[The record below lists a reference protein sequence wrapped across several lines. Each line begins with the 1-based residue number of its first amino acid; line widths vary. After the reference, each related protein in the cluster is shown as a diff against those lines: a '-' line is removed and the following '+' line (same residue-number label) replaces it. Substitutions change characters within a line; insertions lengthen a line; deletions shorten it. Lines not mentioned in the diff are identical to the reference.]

1 MRAPFTRFALLS
13 LILPFAGCMAQM
25 SESPER
31 WVETT
36 KMRMPTEKRLYI
48 CHGFGCKMNY
58 AFQPNAQDLEAV
70 TQIMQH
76 GKATAEAEREALGKA
91 IQYFET
97 RLGPLIGSDEDKGGL
112 DLTSS
117 GIAGQMDCIDE
128 ASNSTS
134 YLLYL
139 QMHSLLLH
147 HSVSSPVARGFFLD
161 GRYPHATSVVRQKQD
176 KRHYAIDSW
185 VKDNGVFPV
194 IMPLET
200 WFQEKPAG
208 LRGAYTNG
216 MKD

>member
-1 MRAPFTRFALLS
+1 MRVLFTRFALLS
-13 LILPFAGCMAQM
+13 LILSLAGCMAQM
-25 SESPER
+25 SENPER

-36 KMRMPTEKRLYI
+36 KMRMPTEKALYI
-48 CHGFGCKMNY
+48 CHGFGCKLNY
-58 AFQPNAQDLEAV
+58 AFQPNAQDLEIV
-70 TQIMQH
+70 TQIMQD
-76 GKATAEAEREALGKA
+76 GQATAEAEREALGKA

-97 RLGPLIGSDEDKGGL
+97 RLGPLIGSDKDKGGL

-139 QMHSLLLH
+139 QMHDLLTH
-147 HSVSSPVARGFFLD
+147 HRVSSPVARGFFLD
-161 GRYPHATSVVRQKQD
+161 GRYPHATSVVRQKQG

-194 IMPLET
+194 IMPLEA

-208 LRGAYTNG
+208 LRGA
-216 MKD
+216 